1 MASHEELA
9 MNFNLGDL
17 VRLKS
22 GGPLMTVEQV
32 GKLSQTGEDAVWCT
46 WFEKVGNRQVVQ
58 RDTFAP
64 VLLEKGEMPGIG
76 TMRITRA

>member
-1 MASHEELA
+1 MS
-9 MNFNLGDL
+9 FNPGDL

-32 GKLSQTGEDAVWCT
+32 GKLSYSNEDGVWCC
-46 WFEKVGNRQVVQ
+46 WFEKVGAKQVVQ

-64 VLLEKGEMPGIG
+64 ALLETSNKPALGPL
-76 TMRITRA
+76 RVTRA

>member
-1 MASHEELA
+1 MS
-9 MNFNLGDL
+9 FSPGDL

-32 GKLSQTGEDAVWCT
+32 GKLSHTEEDAVWCV
-46 WFEKVGNRQVVQ
+46 WFEKVGSKQTVQ

-64 VLLEKGEMPGIG
+64 ALLEKSQKPGAG
-76 TMRITRA
+76 PFYVTRA